1 MDKLDRDGTYK
12 TKRLYECGFNHALAK
27 DILDNEFEY
36 LWRRE
41 NPDYSDFTHCNR
53 WSATKSRRGRTYT
66 DIIIAEN
73 IKINDIMVSFTD
85 HQNASSLKRLPSQTK
100 IEKD

>member
-27 DILDNEFEY
+27 DIVDNEFED

-41 NPDYSDFTHCNR
+41 NPDYFDFTHYNR
-53 WSATKSRRGRTYT
+53 SSATKSRRDRTYT
-66 DIIIAEN
+66 NITIAEN
-73 IKINDIMVSFTD
+73 IKINHIMASFTD
-85 HQNASSLKRLPSQTK
+85 H
-100 IEKD
+100 